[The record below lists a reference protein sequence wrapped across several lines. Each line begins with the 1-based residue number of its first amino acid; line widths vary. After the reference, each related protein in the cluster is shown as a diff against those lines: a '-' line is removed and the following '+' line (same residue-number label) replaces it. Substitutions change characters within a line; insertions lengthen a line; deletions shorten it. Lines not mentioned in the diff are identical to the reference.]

1 MTEEKKE
8 MDASMWF
15 SSYGL
20 ITAKRIL
27 DRFDIH
33 IDDEELTLAINNSQS
48 IYYQLLRVPLKNIFN
63 GIILQQAHD
72 YQVYAQKLFIDYLLS
87 AESVQNEE
95 GPGANTREDLE
106 TERVKL
112 ISVGEGFSQQE
123 SEHLNLIAESQ
134 ATLIGLS
141 KNLQTSLQT
150 ATKKIQRILKESD
163 IQKDDVSIL
172 KALHVAM
179 VPLMSPLEKSD
190 VETFF
195 MKSLAE
201 ALDVRLTNELKQK
214 LSIVLND
221 FGDPRVDL
229 ENTLAS
235 YLERAATIGTEL
247 RSYRRQFYDII
258 LQTTELINYLPDHLK
273 DEEREE
279 ENRSS
284 LYFDSNLGGE

>member
-1 MTEEKKE
+1 MTEELK

-15 SSYGL
+15 SSYGV

-33 IDDEELTLAINNSQS
+33 LDDEELILAINNPQS

-63 GIILQQAHD
+63 GIILDQAQD

-87 AESVQNEE
+87 AESVQSED
-95 GPGANTREDLE
+95 GPGLNTREDLE
-106 TERVKL
+106 TERTKL
-112 ISVGEGFSQQE
+112 IEIGEGFNQQE
-123 SEHLNLIAESQ
+123 SAHLNLIAESQ
-134 ATLIGLS
+134 ATLIELA
-141 KNLQTSLQT
+141 KNLQTTLQT
-150 ATKKIQRILKESD
+150 VTKKIQNILKDSD
-163 IQKDDVSIL
+163 ILKDDQSIL

-179 VPLMSPLEKSD
+179 VPLMSPLDKSD

-195 MKSLAE
+195 LKSLGD
-201 ALDVRLTNELKQK
+201 ALDIRLTQALKQK
-214 LSIVLND
+214 LSLVLHD

-229 ENTLAS
+229 EQTLTN
-235 YLERAATIGTEL
+235 YIERSTTIGIEF

-258 LQTTELINYLPDHLK
+258 LQTTELINYLPDHRI
-273 DEEREE
+273 DEEREK

-284 LYFDSNLGGE
+284 LYFDPTLGGE